1 MSLEAEEVAQKE
13 EEPTQNSSNENTKE
27 ISEETKDE
35 KEEDKIIYY
44 RCPQCRLVLFKSTD
58 IIPHEAT
65 KLRDFANKRR
75 QFADGSNKCS
85 SFFIEKPNW
94 LDARGRM
101 SDTIYCPK
109 CNYKVGHFSWKGSQC
124 SCGEWIKPSFQ
135 FPISRVDDA

>member
-1 MSLEAEEVAQKE
+1 MSTEVEKATVQE
-13 EEPTQNSSNENTKE
+13 NESQNTVNENANQAG
-27 ISEETKDE
+27 EEMDNKQET
-35 KEEDKIIYY
+35 DKVILY
-44 RCPQCRLVLFKSTD
+44 RCPQCRVVLFKSTD

-75 QFADGSNKCS
+75 QFADGNNPCS
-85 SFFIEKPNW
+85 SFFVEKPNW

-135 FPISRVDDA
+135 FPISRVDAV

>member
-1 MSLEAEEVAQKE
+1 MSEEVEKAPLQEELQQNSVEENQNEAGQETSNQQE
-13 EEPTQNSSNENTKE
+13 EE
-27 ISEETKDE
+27 
-35 KEEDKIIYY
+35 KIIIY
-44 RCPQCRLVLFKSTD
+44 RCPQCRISLFKSTD

-75 QFADGSNKCS
+75 QFADGSNPCS
-85 SFFIEKPNW
+85 SFFVEKPKW

-109 CNYKVGHFSWKGSQC
+109 CNYKIGHFSWKGSQC

-135 FPISRVDDA
+135 FPISRVDAI